1 MPLVVQDL
9 RKTYPNG
16 VRALDG
22 ISLTVGAGMFGLL
35 GPNGAGKSTLMRTL
49 ATLQLPDSGSIHFD
63 DIDPGTGRGDRIDV
77 LKQPD
82 RLRRILG
89 YLPQEFGLYPSL
101 SAEVTLDHFAALK
114 GVLDGRQRKALV
126 TELLQ
131 QTNLFDA
138 RKKAVGSLSGGMKQ
152 RLGIAIALAGSPRLL
167 IVDEPT
173 AGLDPTERHRFLNL
187 LAEIGQEI
195 VVLLSTHIVEDVRE
209 LCQAIAI
216 IDKGRVVLSGDPRQI
231 VETLRG
237 KVWRRQIDK
246 RELPALQASHQVIST
261 QLLAGVP
268 VVHVYAD
275 TAPSGFDPAP
285 CRRSVDKSLRPLT
298 RTTFG

>member
-1 MPLVVQDL
+1 VQLIVDNL

-22 ISLTVGAGMFGLL
+22 ISLTVGAGMFGML

-49 ATLQLPDSGSIHFD
+49 ATLQLPDSGSIRF
-63 DIDPGTGRGDRIDV
+63 GDLDV
-77 LKQPD
+77 LAKPD
-82 RLRRILG
+82 ELRRILG
-89 YLPQEFGLYPSL
+89 YLPQEFGLYPQL

-114 GVLDGRQRKALV
+114 GVLDSRQRKTLV
-126 TELLQ
+126 ADLLQ

-138 RKKAVGSLSGGMKQ
+138 RKKSVGSLSGGMKQ
-152 RLGIAIALAGSPRLL
+152 RLGIAIALAGSPKLL

-173 AGLDPTERHRFLNL
+173 SGLDPTERHRFLNL

-209 LCQAIAI
+209 LCQSIAI
-216 IDKGRVVLSGDPRQI
+216 VDKGRVVLSGDPRQI
-231 VETLRG
+231 VDTLRG
-237 KVWRRQIDK
+237 KLWRRQVDK
-246 RELPALQASHQVIST
+246 RELPSLQASHRVIST

-268 VVHVYAD
+268 VAHVYAD
-275 TAPSGFDPAP
+275 SAPAGFEALEPDLEDVYFYHLAYGA
-285 CRRSVDKSLRPLT
+285 R
-298 RTTFG
+298 GEAA

>member
-1 MPLVVQDL
+1 MQLVIDTL

-22 ISLTVGAGMFGLL
+22 LSLTVSAGLFGLL

-49 ATLQLPDSGSIHFD
+49 ATLQLPDSGSIRF
-63 DIDPGTGRGDRIDV
+63 GALDV
-77 LKQPD
+77 LAQPD
-82 RLRRILG
+82 ELRRVLG

-114 GVLDGRQRKALV
+114 GVLDSRQRKALV
-126 TELLQ
+126 AELLQ
-131 QTNLFDA
+131 QTNLYDA

-152 RLGIAIALAGSPRLL
+152 RLGIAIALAGSPKLL

-216 IDKGRVVLSGDPRQI
+216 VNKGSVILSGDPRAI
-231 VETLRG
+231 VDTLRG
-237 KVWRRQIDK
+237 KVWRRQVEK
-246 RELPALQASHQVIST
+246 RELPSLQASHRVIST

-268 VVHVYAD
+268 VVHVYAESM
-275 TAPSGFDPAP
+275 PSGFEPLAP
-285 CRRSVDKSLRPLT
+285 DLEDVYFYHINSTERRVAA
-298 RTTFG
+298 

>member
-1 MPLVVQDL
+1 MQLVIDNL
-9 RKTYPNG
+9 CKIYPNG

-22 ISLTVGAGMFGLL
+22 ITLTVGAGMFGLL

-49 ATLQLPDSGSIHFD
+49 ATLQLPDSGTIRF
-63 DIDPGTGRGDRIDV
+63 GDLDV
-77 LKQPD
+77 LAKPD
-82 RLRRILG
+82 ELRRMLG

-101 SAEVTLDHFAALK
+101 STEVTLDHFAALK
-114 GVLDGRQRKALV
+114 GVLDRRQRKGLV
-126 TELLQ
+126 ADLLQ
-131 QTNLFDA
+131 QTNLHDA

-152 RLGIAIALAGSPRLL
+152 RLGIAIALAGSPKLL

-216 IDKGRVVLSGDPRQI
+216 VDRGKVILSGDPRAI
-231 VETLRG
+231 VGTLQG
-237 KVWRRQIDK
+237 KVWRRQVDK
-246 RELPALQASHQVIST
+246 RDLPSLQASHRVIST

-268 VVHVYAD
+268 VVHVYAESM
-275 TAPSGFDPAP
+275 PPGFEPLEPDHEDVYIYHNNTSD
-285 CRRSVDKSLRPLT
+285 RRAAA
-298 RTTFG
+298 

>member
-1 MPLVVQDL
+1 MQLVIDNL
-9 RKTYPNG
+9 CKTYPNG

-22 ISLTVGAGMFGLL
+22 ITLTVGAGMFGLL

-49 ATLQLPDSGSIHFD
+49 ATLQLPDSGTIRF
-63 DIDPGTGRGDRIDV
+63 GDLDV
-77 LKQPD
+77 LAKPD
-82 RLRRILG
+82 ELRRMLG

-101 SAEVTLDHFAALK
+101 STEVTLDHFAALK
-114 GVLDGRQRKALV
+114 GVLDRRQRKGLV
-126 TELLQ
+126 ADLLQ
-131 QTNLFDA
+131 QTNLHDA

-152 RLGIAIALAGSPRLL
+152 RLGIAIALAGSPKLL

-216 IDKGRVVLSGDPRQI
+216 VDRGKVILSGDPRAI
-231 VETLRG
+231 VGTLQG
-237 KVWRRQIDK
+237 KVWRRQVDK
-246 RELPALQASHQVIST
+246 RDLPSLQASHRVIST

-268 VVHVYAD
+268 VVHDYAESMPPGFEPLEPDLEDVYFYHINSSD
-275 TAPSGFDPAP
+275 
-285 CRRSVDKSLRPLT
+285 RRAAA
-298 RTTFG
+298 